1 MMKQVLKIELRRA
14 FTSRGMF
21 LALLIG
27 SALAVYHCITEVLPM
42 AETVAYHTSPEMLAI
57 QKGPFYP
64 DFLYFTWLGGTM
76 FRTLPTTLYFMIL
89 PILAALPFA
98 DSLFT
103 DMKDGYIKNVCLRVE
118 KKEYYLAKYIAVFLS
133 GGVAA
138 VAPLLLSFLLACMFL
153 PAMKPEPNAGNLC
166 AIRET
171 SSFPWLY
178 YNLPMV
184 FIALYLVINFV
195 FSGLLACL
203 GVVATAYL
211 GYRFL
216 VLVTPFIV
224 YLFIN
229 SGFGLLGLKDWQP
242 NNFLL
247 SGYENDVRL
256 PILVCTLVLLAVSVY
271 GYLSTRKSDVY

>member
-1 MMKQVLKIELRRA
+1 M
-14 FTSRGMF
+14 
-21 LALLIG
+21 
-27 SALAVYHCITEVLPM
+27 
-42 AETVAYHTSPEMLAI
+42 
-57 QKGPFYP
+57 
-64 DFLYFTWLGGTM
+64 
-76 FRTLPTTLYFMIL
+76 
-89 PILAALPFA
+89 
-98 DSLFT
+98 
-103 DMKDGYIKNVCLRVE
+103 E

-153 PAMKPEPNAGNLC
+153 PAMKPEVNSPTFSTVIGDK
-166 AIRET
+166 